1 MQQSAQQTTTRVNRT
16 AEEMYDLIAGYKNSE
31 MTVRE
36 YCERNDLAPGI
47 YYYWQKKYHNRNGVS
62 DTSQS
67 GFSLLQMQDSL
78 QQAGLFAEVKGI
90 KLYRAVTAS
99 YLKELIS

>member
-1 MQQSAQQTTTRVNRT
+1 
-16 AEEMYDLIAGYKNSE
+16 
-31 MTVRE
+31 
-36 YCERNDLAPGI
+36 
-47 YYYWQKKYHNRNGVS
+47 
-62 DTSQS
+62 
-67 GFSLLQMQDSL
+67 MQDSL

>member
-1 MQQSAQQTTTRVNRT
+1 MQQSSQQPTIRVNRT
-16 AEEMYDLIAGYKNSE
+16 TEEMYNLIAGYKNCE

-36 YCERNDLAPGI
+36 YCERNDLAPGT
-47 YYYWQKKYHNRNGVS
+47 YYYWQKKYYNLNGAS

-78 QQAGLFAEVKGI
+78 QQPGLFAEVKGI
-90 KLYRAVTAS
+90 KLYRVVPAS